1 VALEQIGAVIVSEMG
16 NPADWPGHNGQTDGR
31 TASRT
36 AGPRVGARPSV
47 KDVVDISTRR

>member
-1 VALEQIGAVIVSEMG
+1 MALEQIGAVIVSEMG
-16 NPADWPGHNGQTDGR
+16 NPADWPGHNGR

-36 AGPRVGARPSV
+36 AGRRVGARASV